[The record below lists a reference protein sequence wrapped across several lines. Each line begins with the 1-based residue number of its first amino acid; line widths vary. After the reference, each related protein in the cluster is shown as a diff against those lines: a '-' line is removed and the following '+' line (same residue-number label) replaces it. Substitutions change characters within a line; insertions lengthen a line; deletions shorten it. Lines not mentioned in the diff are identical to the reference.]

1 MKNIIK
7 LTALSIALAA
17 SLSGCQTTTESGEP
31 YIECN
36 FGGEFSDKAA
46 PQWVC
51 GEANTDP
58 VNYSVQAMGL
68 SANQAG
74 GLSHQRQLAIL
85 DASRTLATQFTSKL
99 VASIKESVSTLGV
112 DGNAGGIGATK
123 DLSQALVDFELVGM
137 KILRTVEGPDGRF
150 YAHVGMPKK
159 LEAKNIKNA
168 MGTLQ
173 NKGAIKLSA
182 EESAK
187 LQADI
192 AKQFGE

>member
-7 LTALSIALAA
+7 LTAISIALAA
-17 SLSGCQTTTESGEP
+17 SLSGCQTTTENGEP
-31 YIECN
+31 YLECN
-36 FGGEFSDKAA
+36 FGGDFSDKAA

-51 GEANTDP
+51 GDANTDP
-58 VNYSVQAMGL
+58 VAYSVQAMGF

-74 GLSHQRQLAIL
+74 GASNQRQLAIL
-85 DASRTLATQFTSKL
+85 DASRTLATQFSSKL
-99 VASIKESVSTLGV
+99 VASIKNSISTLGV

-123 DLSQALVDFELVGM
+123 DLAQALVDFELVGM
-137 KILRTVEGPDGRF
+137 KIIRTIDGPDGRF

-173 NKGAIKLSA
+173 KNGAIKLSA
-182 EESAK
+182 EESKK
-187 LQADI
+187 LQEDI
-192 AKQFGE
+192 AKQFAE